1 MRAARRLIVLAG
13 ILATVVFAPVTWSQ
27 AGAQTQGDGE
37 TPPKCGPAGHCILG
51 PPYGC

>member
-37 TPPKCGPAGHCILG
+37 TPPATGGRLAN
-51 PPYGC
+51 PP